1 MLQQAWVETPLS
13 KKALMSCFSR
23 QESGKEFPY
32 QQIQSDIH
40 ENVHS
45 TAGDAMQKQDA
56 VYIKNFQWLYDF
68 SRYIMTVLFSDK
80 FQELRGNKPAFKQNS
95 VVCTSS

>member
-1 MLQQAWVETPLS
+1 MGGDTLS

-56 VYIKNFQWLYDF
+56 VYIKTSNG
-68 SRYIMTVLFSDK
+68 SMTFH
-80 FQELRGNKPAFKQNS
+80 G
-95 VVCTSS
+95 T